1 MSQSFGNESPRPHR
15 HTLHRK
21 PARYLIVIDSGGSA
35 ITRLFLDSR
44 ELVAEFDGGTEE
56 TAQMTRGLVPAAV
69 ADAPEWDL
77 ALQGHSAA
85 ERAAASVY
93 TLDV

>member
-44 ELVAEFDGGTEE
+44 ELVAEFDGSTEE